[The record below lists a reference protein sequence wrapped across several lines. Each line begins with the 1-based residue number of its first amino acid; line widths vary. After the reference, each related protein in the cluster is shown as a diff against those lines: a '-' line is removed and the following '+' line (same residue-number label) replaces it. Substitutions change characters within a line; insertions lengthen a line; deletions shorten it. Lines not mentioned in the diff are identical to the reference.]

1 MLKGAAIFLLV
12 ALAAALLGF
21 TAIAGAFLFMFL
33 MLIVLGLFAVRT
45 A

>member
-1 MLKGAAIFLLV
+1 MVKGAAIFFLV
-12 ALAAALLGF
+12 ALAAAMLGF
-21 TAIAGAFLFMFL
+21 TAIAGAFVFICL

>member
-1 MLKGAAIFLLV
+1 MVKGAAIFLLV
-12 ALAAALLGF
+12 ALGAALLGF
-21 TAIAGAFLFMFL
+21 TVVAGAFAFMCL

>member
-21 TAIAGAFLFMFL
+21 TAIAGAFLVMFL